1 MRPLALVTLVALAT
15 ASTAALSSEA
25 LAKEEQQPTFRSSV
39 RLVNVTVVAH
49 DSAGKP
55 VTNLTASDFQV
66 FEDGKQQQIEVFAI
80 ETDRPVQTASAAAPA
95 LSLAPPPNL
104 FTNRKQT
111 REGGGVTVVLFDR
124 LNSSFEDQKFARD
137 QIVRMLAK
145 AQPRDRIA
153 LYVLESDVVNVLHDF
168 TSDASRLIAVLN
180 KYLGTTSIELAG
192 SDERP
197 ADFARSGIASFDA
210 DTEAWLTHAAGLVS
224 EQYLRRRGELTTSAL
239 EGIANHLAG
248 IPGRKNLVWVSGAFP
263 FVIPQANSA
272 PKVMNVEVNR
282 ATRAINSAD
291 VAVYPVDIRGL
302 MPALNPTTATATIT
316 KGATAS
322 PVFTTM
328 ATTHP
333 NQDTM
338 RTIAEATGGRAYL
351 NTNAIGEAI
360 RRAIDDSRV
369 AYVLGYRSSRP
380 DNDNRFRNITVKVN
394 RNGVELRHRKGYLA
408 APAPARDSRARLD
421 ALQRVLVSP
430 IEASSVALTAE
441 ISRIGKDGTVVVRID
456 PALLTWEQKKDVR
469 EAAIDVVIA
478 QSVPDGKYFT
488 IKETTVNLTADPE
501 RYKQMLEDGLTLS
514 SNFTA
519 VPAAYRLHVVVS
531 DVASQAVGSL
541 IIPLQ
546 R

>member
-1 MRPLALVTLVALAT
+1 VVGLALVSA
-15 ASTAALSSEA
+15 
-25 LAKEEQQPTFRSSV
+25 QQPTFRSSV

-49 DSAGKP
+49 DSAGRP

-66 FEDGKQQQIEVFAI
+66 FEDGQEQRIEVFAI
-80 ETDRPVQTASAAAPA
+80 NTDRPVQTASAPAPA
-95 LSLAPPPNL
+95 PAPNL
-104 FTNRKQT
+104 FTNRQQT
-111 REGGGVTVVLFDR
+111 QDGGGVTVVLFDR
-124 LNSSFEDQKFARD
+124 LNSSFEDQKRARD
-137 QIVRMLAK
+137 QIIRLLAK

-180 KYLGTTSIELAG
+180 KYLGATSIELAG
-192 SDERP
+192 SSERAP
-197 ADFARSGIASFDA
+197 DFARTGLAAQDA
-210 DTEAWLTHAAGLVS
+210 DTEAWINRSLDTVS
-224 EQYLRRRGELTTSAL
+224 EMFLRRRGELTTGAL

-248 IPGRKNLVWVSGAFP
+248 IPGRKNLVWVSAAFP

-272 PKVMNVEVNR
+272 PLVMDTAINR

-302 MPALNPTTATATIT
+302 MPALNPTTATATT
-316 KGATAS
+316 SKGSAS
-322 PVFTTM
+322 PPVF
-328 ATTHP
+328 ATSATIMP

-338 RTIAEATGGRAYL
+338 RAIAELTGGRVYL
-351 NTNAIGEAI
+351 NTNAIGEAV

-369 AYVLGYRSSRP
+369 SYVLGYRSSRP

-394 RNGVELRHRKGYLA
+394 RDGVELRHRKGYLA
-408 APAPARDSRARLD
+408 APVPARDSRARLD
-421 ALQRVLVSP
+421 ALQRVLLSP
-430 IEASSVALTAE
+430 IEASSVALAAE
-441 ISRIGKDGTVVVRID
+441 ISRIGKEGTVVVRID
-456 PALLTWEQKKDVR
+456 PAVLTWEQKKDIR

-501 RYKQMLEDGLTLS
+501 RYKQMMEDGLTLS

-519 VPAAYRLHVVVS
+519 VPNAYRLHVVVS

-541 IIPLQ
+541 IIPLK
-546 R
+546 